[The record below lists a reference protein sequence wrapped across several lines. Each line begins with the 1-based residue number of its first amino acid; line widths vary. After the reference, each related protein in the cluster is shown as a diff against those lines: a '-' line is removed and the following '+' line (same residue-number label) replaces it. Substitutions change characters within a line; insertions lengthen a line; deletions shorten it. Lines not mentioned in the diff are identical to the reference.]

1 MYVRPNF
8 TKRVKHSFSWDT
20 LGIKK
25 YSASGVGPKPSN
37 LSPWFITGFTDAEGC
52 FSITVYKDS
61 TRPLGWRV
69 CAEFL
74 IGLHKRDVNLLRE
87 IQVHLGGIGRIGK
100 FSKDAYALRVNTIGQ
115 MLKIIHHFD
124 KYPLISQKHA
134 DYLLWREI
142 IIMMQRKEHIT
153 QEGLLTILS
162 LRASLNLGLFE
173 ALKTA
178 FPYIIP
184 ILRPSPSGG
193 WSSSLSPRPP
203 ACLQGVKER
212 EERGPK
218 VEKIAIPHGEW
229 LAGFTSGEG
238 CFFVFVSKSLT
249 HVSGFQVQLVFQ
261 ITQHSRD
268 ERLIQSLISYLGCG
282 KLVTSSDGKVQFRVE
297 KFKDNYEKILKF
309 FNNHKIRGVKLDD
322 FKDWCIVAKLMR
334 SGEDLTPEG
343 VNEIVK
349 IKAGMNK
356 GRA

>member
-74 IGLHKRDVNLLRE
+74 IGLHKRDVDLLRE
-87 IQVHLGGIGRIGK
+87 IQAHLGGIGRIGK
-100 FSKDAYALRVNTIGQ
+100 FAKDAYALRVNTIGQ
-115 MLKIIHHFD
+115 MLNIIDHFD

-153 QEGLLTILS
+153 EEGLLTILS
-162 LRASLNLGLFE
+162 LRASLNLGLSE

-178 FPYIIP
+178 FPNIIP
-184 ILRPSPSGG
+184 VLR
-193 WSSSLSPRPP
+193 
-203 ACLQGVKER
+203 
-212 EERGPK
+212 PK
-218 VEKIAIPHGEW
+218 VENIAIPHGEW

-249 HVSGFQVQLVFQ
+249 HLSGFQVQLVFQ

-282 KLVTSSDGKVQFRVE
+282 KLVTSSDGKVQYRVE
-297 KFKDNYEKILKF
+297 KFKDNYEKILPF

-334 SGEDLTPEG
+334 SGEHLTPEG